1 VSTLDW
7 STVPTEKDQP
17 RDFAVTLLE
26 IGGGR
31 LHTRLSEQLAEITK
45 AVSETG
51 KKGVLTLKIEV
62 KPLPKADSKTLVVT
76 GSSASKAPEP
86 DDASPTSVFFAD
98 DDGSLSRSDPRQLQ
112 LPLRMPA
119 KETS

>member
-1 VSTLDW
+1 MSTLDW
-7 STVPTEKDQP
+7 STVPTDKEQP
-17 RDFAVTLLE
+17 RDFAAALLE
-26 IGGGR
+26 IGSGR

-76 GSSASKAPEP
+76 GSSTSKAPES
-86 DDASPTSVFFAD
+86 DDCSPTSVFFAD
-98 DDGSLSRSDPRQLQ
+98 EDGNLSRSDPRQMQ
-112 LPLRMPA
+112 LPLRMPT

>member
-1 VSTLDW
+1 M
-7 STVPTEKDQP
+7 EQP
-17 RDFAVTLLE
+17 RDFVVVLLE

-31 LHTRLSEQLAEITK
+31 LHKRLSEQLAEVTQ
-45 AVSETG
+45 AVAETG

-76 GSSASKAPEP
+76 GSSASKAPES

-98 DDGSLSRSDPRQLQ
+98 DDGNLSRSDPRQPQ
-112 LPLRMPA
+112 LPLRMPT
-119 KETS
+119 KENS